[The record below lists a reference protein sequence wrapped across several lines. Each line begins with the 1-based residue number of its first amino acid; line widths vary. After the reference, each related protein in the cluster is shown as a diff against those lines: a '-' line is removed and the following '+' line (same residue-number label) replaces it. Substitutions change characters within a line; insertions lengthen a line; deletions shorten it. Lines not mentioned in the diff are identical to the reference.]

1 MKNFGA
7 ERLSM
12 QLPKENSLNIT
23 IDAVLGGGRF
33 SASIKVFKGL

>member
-12 QLPKENSLNIT
+12 QLPKENPMNIT
-23 IDAVLGGGRF
+23 IDVVLGGGAIF
-33 SASIKVFKGL
+33 SFHQGF

>member
-23 IDAVLGGGRF
+23 IDAVLGGGTRDLVYQGF
-33 SASIKVFKGL
+33 